1 MSIPISTQIHTMI
14 FHIDSI
20 CLKMIPTAVSQ
31 RFGEVLF
38 GPVSHYYGDRPHS
51 FGLFGVHDNTDVI
64 FARLAL
70 AF

>member
-1 MSIPISTQIHTMI
+1 MI
-14 FHIDSI
+14 FHVDSI
-20 CLKMIPTAVSQ
+20 CLKKISMAVSQ

-38 GPVSHYYGDRPHS
+38 GPVSHYYGDKPHS
-51 FGLFGVHDNTDVI
+51 FGLLGVHDSTDAI